1 MSENNNLEANEV
13 SPAQLSEGE
22 ALIPHELVGKYEEAV
37 RELNEKAE
45 NLAAEGIKVSRP
57 KEALESDS
65 DNIIGS
71 KGTRKKGGVK
81 TPGLAPVHNGALGSS
96 KVEKIN
102 KEKPDYIKPETEKVA
117 LHSTKNVYWND
128 LGEIKRGYNIVRK
141 DRAEK
146 WLTRSHVRLA
156 TPEEVA
162 KEFGK

>member
-1 MSENNNLEANEV
+1 MSEKNNLEANAV

-22 ALIPHELVGKYEEAV
+22 ALIPHELAVKYEEAV
-37 RELNEKAE
+37 KELNEKSE
-45 NLAAEGIKVSRP
+45 SLAAEGIKVSRP

-65 DNIIGS
+65 DNVIGS
-71 KGTRKKGGVK
+71 KGTKKKSGSKVS
-81 TPGLAPVHNGALGSS
+81 GLAPVKNGALGSS

-102 KEKPDYIKPETEKVA
+102 KEKPAFAKPEPEKIA
-117 LHSTKNVYWND
+117 LHSTKNVYWD
-128 LGEIKRGYNIVRK
+128 SLGEIKKGYNIVRK

-146 WLTRSHVRLA
+146 WLARSHVRLA

>member
-1 MSENNNLEANEV
+1 MSENNNLEANDV

-22 ALIPHELVGKYEEAV
+22 AIIPHELVGKYEDAV
-37 RELNEKAE
+37 KELNEKAE
-45 NLAAEGIKVSRP
+45 SLIAEGIKVSRP
-57 KEALESDS
+57 KEALESNA

-71 KGTRKKGGVK
+71 KGTAKKGGAKV
-81 TPGLAPVHNGALGSS
+81 PGLAPVKNGALGSS

-102 KEKPDYIKPETEKVA
+102 KEKTSSTKVEAEKIA
-117 LHSTKNVYWND
+117 LHSTKNVYWD
-128 LGEIKRGYNIVRK
+128 SLGEIKKGYNIVRK